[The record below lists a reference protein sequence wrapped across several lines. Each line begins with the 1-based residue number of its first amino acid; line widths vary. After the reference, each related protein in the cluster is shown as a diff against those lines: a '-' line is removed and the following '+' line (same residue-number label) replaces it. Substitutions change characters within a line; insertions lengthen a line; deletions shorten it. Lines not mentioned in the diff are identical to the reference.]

1 MDTKLIVSASPH
13 VRSEETT
20 QSLMA
25 NVIVALCPCV
35 VASAII
41 FGVRALLVTVVS
53 VIASVAFE
61 WLYCKLLKKPNP
73 ISDLSAVVT
82 GIILAMNVPVGMPI
96 GQLIIGDLVAII
108 VVKQLFGGIGMNF
121 ANPALVGRIVLFIS
135 FAGSMNKWVFPDAA
149 VDQLSSAT
157 PLAVADKSKLSLLD
171 LFMGIHGGVLGE
183 TCALAIVLGL
193 IYLVAIVIVKQLFGG
208 IGMNFANPA
217 LVGRIV
223 LFISFAGSMNNW
235 VFPDAAVD
243 QLSSATP
250 LAVADTS
257 KLSLLDLFMG
267 VHGGVLGET
276 CALAILLGLIYM
288 VATKTISIAIPASYI
303 GSMFIFYLI
312 STGSLHG
319 ALVGILSGGLMFG
332 AVFMATDYVTSP
344 FTLKGKLIYGL
355 CLGIVTFAI
364 RQWGSYAEGV
374 SFALLFMNLWVP
386 FINDWTRQT
395 PYGYVKPAKKAK
407 EGAGK

>member
-1 MDTKLIVSASPH
+1 MTPKEYTFDAAYQPQVRAKRGTREIMLDVIIALLPALCVGVWQFGAQALIPLAVSIVS
-13 VRSEETT
+13 
-20 QSLMA
+20 
-25 NVIVALCPCV
+25 CV
-35 VASAII
+35 
-41 FGVRALLVTVVS
+41 F
-53 VIASVAFE
+53 FE
-61 WLYCKLLKKPNP
+61 WAYRKLMKKPDS
-73 ISDLSAVVT
+73 IGDLSAVVT

-108 VVKQLFGGIGMNF
+108 V
-121 ANPALVGRIVLFIS
+121 
-135 FAGSMNKWVFPDAA
+135 
-149 VDQLSSAT
+149 
-157 PLAVADKSKLSLLD
+157 
-171 LFMGIHGGVLGE
+171 
-183 TCALAIVLGL
+183 
-193 IYLVAIVIVKQLFGG
+193 VKQLFGG

>member
-1 MDTKLIVSASPH
+1 MTDYKNLKLIASSSPH
-13 VRSEETT
+13 IRSKDNTR
-20 QSLMA
+20 SIMLD
-25 NVIVALCPCV
+25 VIIALLPALV
-35 VASAII
+35 MSIYV
-41 FGVRALLVTVVS
+41 FGVRALTMVLVS
-53 VIASVAFE
+53 VAACVFWE
-61 WLYCKLLKKPNP
+61 WAYRKLLKKPQS
-73 ISDLSAVVT
+73 IGDLSAVVT

-96 GQLIIGDLVAII
+96 GQLIIGDLVAIVI
-108 VVKQLFGGIGMNF
+108 VKQLFGGIGMNF

-193 IYLVAIVIVKQLFGG
+193 IYLVA
-208 IGMNFANPA
+208 
-217 LVGRIV
+217 
-223 LFISFAGSMNNW
+223 
-235 VFPDAAVD
+235 
-243 QLSSATP
+243 
-250 LAVADTS
+250 
-257 KLSLLDLFMG
+257 
-267 VHGGVLGET
+267 
-276 CALAILLGLIYM
+276 
-288 VATKTISIAIPASYI
+288 TKTISIAIPASYI
-303 GSMFIFYLI
+303 GSMFVFYLI